1 MTIEHLVWD
10 WNGTLFGD
18 SRALIEST
26 IDAFRECAL
35 PPVTRADYQRHHV
48 QPIPL
53 FYDRLAGRPLTDAEQ
68 ERLALSFQNAYA
80 RHRRTVTLTAD
91 AVDALTTWA
100 DTGGR
105 QSLLSMYPHD
115 ALLPLVEAAGLTT
128 YFTRVDGSTGRD
140 VARKAPHLAR
150 HLREQQIEP
159 ARALLIGDS
168 VDDVR
173 AARECGLRCIVYH
186 PGPDA
191 LHDRTHF
198 AAHPVPLVTTL
209 RGAVEVARRL
219 RCGSD
224 EIPPHLPGCGRP
236 TG

>member
-1 MTIEHLVWD
+1 VIEHIVWD
-10 WNGTLFGD
+10 WNGTLLGD
-18 SRALIEST
+18 SRALIEAT

-35 PPVTRADYQRHHV
+35 PPVTFADYQRHHV

-53 FYDRLAGRPLTDAEQ
+53 FYERLAGRPLSDAEQ

-80 RHRRTVTLTAD
+80 RHRTTATLTAD

-100 DTGGR
+100 GAGGR
-105 QSLLSMYPHD
+105 QSLLSMYPHA

-140 VARKAPHLAR
+140 VAHKAPHLAR
-150 HLREQQIEP
+150 HLRDQRIDP

-198 AAHPVPLVTTL
+198 ATEAVPLVPTL
-209 RGAVEVARRL
+209 RAAVEAAL
-219 RCGSD
+219 RSAAAQ
-224 EIPPHLPGCGRP
+224 PSRPGDG
-236 TG
+236 